1 MNYKVERKFEI
12 SPMGDFESVL
22 HVTQLEKTNDDN
34 DDNDDIEDLVR
45 KLGLEEDNQQTNR
58 DFQPSEENPGIPA
71 MFLKP
76 PTELPKPKTISKER
90 EERYD
95 QEIKIEKIS
104 DNSNLFTFI
113 RMTYS
118 AVDDKMRKQMN
129 RLLRTTTGENFV
141 TAQKTDITYIVLDK
155 KSKVIGYTMVST
167 YSPENHFKN
176 EGPYLYNFIT
186 DISLKKE
193 ARCGHA
199 LISYVERDL
208 AKIGA
213 KLLNLDV
220 EHENVRAFKF
230 FLFNKYRVLG
240 KYEKLDLKN
249 MNLYEVDKTIA
260 KYKLTDKIKEIKE
273 RRGLADSKSSDATPV
288 SLDDSNDVPHK
299 KIKYISLSK
308 TL

>member
-1 MNYKVERKFEI
+1 MNYNVEKN
-12 SPMGDFESVL
+12 
-22 HVTQLEKTNDDN
+22 NDD
-34 DDNDDIEDLVR
+34 
-45 KLGLEEDNQQTNR
+45 QQTNS
-58 DFQPSEENPGIPA
+58 DFQPSEENPGMPA

-76 PTELPKPKTISKER
+76 PIISKER

-113 RMTYS
+113 KTIYS
-118 AVDDKMRKQMN
+118 AIDDKMRKQMN
-129 RLLRTTTGENFV
+129 RLLRATTGENFV
-141 TAQKTDITYIVLDK
+141 TAQKTDVTYVVLDK
-155 KSKVIGYTMVST
+155 KSKVIGYTMVSN

-176 EGPYLYNFIT
+176 EGPYIYNFIT

-199 LISYVERDL
+199 LITYVERDL
-208 AKIGA
+208 AKSGE

-220 EHENVRAFKF
+220 DHENVRAFKF
-230 FLFNKYRVLG
+230 FLFNKYRVIG

-273 RRGLADSKSSDATPV
+273 RRGLAESKSSDATPV